1 MIFLKIIYLFV
12 TSSLLISCSTTDSNT
27 EGIDYSLRSD
37 TMIYNEALNHL
48 KKKEFEIA
56 NELFTELDLQHPYSK
71 WATKGQLMSGFA
83 LYKAN
88 KYDEAIFALSKF
100 INLNP
105 NNNNLPY
112 ALYLKSYCYYE
123 RIALVTRDQK
133 FATRAY
139 ESFIELKKKYPNS
152 QYSKK
157 ASNHLA
163 LLKNQL
169 AGKEM
174 SVGKYYQ
181 KRKKYLGAIL
191 RYKTIIRNYKK
202 SAQIPEALYRIIEC
216 YLSVGLDHPALTFI
230 SILQYNYPK
239 SVWFNDA
246 SNLIKKYNLN
256 SEKIKK
262 YQAENSLDLEKI
274 NIDDFNLI

>member
-1 MIFLKIIYLFV
+1 MIFIKLVTLFIF
-12 TSSLLISCSTTDSNT
+12 SLSFISCSTTDSTTDNT
-27 EGIDYSLRSD
+27 DYSLRSD
-37 TMIYNEALNHL
+37 TMIYNEALDHL
-48 KKKEFEIA
+48 KRKEFELA
-56 NELFTELDLQHPYSK
+56 SELFTELDLQHPYSK

-105 NNNNLPY
+105 NNKNLPY

-133 FATRAY
+133 FAKKAY
-139 ESFIELKKKYPNS
+139 ESFTELKTKYPNS

-157 ASNHLA
+157 AKNHLA

-174 SVGKYYQ
+174 AVGKYYQ

-191 RYKTIIRNYKK
+191 RYKTIIRSYKK
-202 SAQIPEALYRIIEC
+202 SAQIPEALFRITEC
-216 YLSVGLDHPALTFI
+216 YLSIGLDHPAMRFI

-239 SVWFNDA
+239 SVWFSDA
-246 SNLIKKYNLN
+246 SGLIQKYNLN
-256 SEKIKK
+256 VQNVKK
-262 YQAENSLDLEKI
+262 YQEGKSLDIEKI
-274 NIDDFNLI
+274 DIDDFNLI